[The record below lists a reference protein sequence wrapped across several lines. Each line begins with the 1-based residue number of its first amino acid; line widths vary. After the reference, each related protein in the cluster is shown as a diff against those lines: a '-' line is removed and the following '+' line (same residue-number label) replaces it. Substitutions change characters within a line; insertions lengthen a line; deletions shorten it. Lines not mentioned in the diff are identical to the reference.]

1 MKPVLSIASVLGVMA
16 AMSVAAEAFAQ
27 HGEQRGGGRMHRE
40 RGEETRAAVAGRP
53 GETPQEG
60 PAPTAGYEMSLPQR
74 RERMTLEERRQLRHD
89 INEAG
94 RDLYRPVRGVRP

>member
-1 MKPVLSIASVLGVMA
+1 MA
-16 AMSVAAEAFAQ
+16 AVGVASEALAQ
-27 HGEQRGGGRMHRE
+27 HGEQRGAGRLHRE
-40 RGEETRAAVAGRP
+40 RGEEARAPLAGRP
-53 GETPQEG
+53 GEPAQEAQ
-60 PAPTAGYEMSLPQR
+60 APSGSYEMSLPQR